1 MRALPVASSAGKV
14 RIGARLRA
22 ARRRQNLTIE
32 QLAESTGLNKG
43 FISRVER
50 DETSPSV
57 ATLLTLCEVIHLPV
71 GSLFE
76 TPETELVKADEAPLI
91 NLGGTGAEERLLTP
105 RGQSRLQ
112 LIRSHIGPGG
122 SGGADMYT
130 LNSEIEVVHVLSGV
144 IEVAF
149 VDGAVR
155 VEAGDA
161 LTFSGREPHTWVNPD
176 PGHPAE
182 VLWVLVPAPWSGSE

>member
-1 MRALPVASSAGKV
+1 MRALPVTSSSAKV

-22 ARRRQNLTIE
+22 ARRRQNLTID
-32 QLAESTGLNKG
+32 QLADSTGLTKG

-57 ATLLTLCEVIHLPV
+57 ATLVTLCEVMHLPV

-76 TPETELVKADEAPLI
+76 TPETELVKAADAPLI
-91 NLGGTGAEERLLTP
+91 NLGGTGAEERLLSP
-105 RGQSRLQ
+105 RGQAKVQ
-112 LIRSHIGPGG
+112 FIRSRVEPGG
-122 SGGADMYT
+122 SGGPDMYT
-130 LNSEIEVVHVLSGV
+130 LNSEIEVLHVLTGAV
-144 IEVAF
+144 EVAF
-149 VDGAVR
+149 VDGTVR

-161 LTFSGREPHTWVNPD
+161 LTFPGREPHTWVNPD
-176 PGHPAE
+176 PGAPAE